1 MSSPGAEPAVGGIR
15 PGRLVVVSGPG
26 GVGKGTAVAG
36 LARRRPEVELSVSAT
51 TRRPR
56 SGEVDGVHYRFLDD
70 ADFRAR
76 AAAGEFLEWAE
87 FNGRCY
93 GTLRDPVE
101 AARATGRTVLLEI
114 EVQGARQVR
123 EREPDA
129 VLVFV
134 APPSR
139 DELLARLRERGDD
152 PDAVARRLAIA
163 EWELAQQSEFDHV
176 IVNDDLEKCV
186 DEMERILDTVV
197 TAD

>member
-1 MSSPGAEPAVGGIR
+1 MSAGAEPPDR

-26 GVGKGTAVAG
+26 GVGKGTAVAE
-36 LARRRPEVELSVSAT
+36 LARRRPEVQVSVSAT
-51 TRRPR
+51 TRPPRP
-56 SGEVDGVHYRFLDD
+56 GEVDGVHYRFLDD

-87 FNGRCY
+87 FNARCY

-101 AARATGRTVLLEI
+101 AALAAGRTVLLEI

-123 EREPDA
+123 ERAPGA

-163 EWELAQQSEFDHV
+163 EWEISQQGEFDHV
-176 IVNDDLEKCV
+176 VVNDDLEKCV
-186 DEMERILDTVV
+186 EEMEHILDAVG

>member
-1 MSSPGAEPAVGGIR
+1 MSPGAEPAVGGTR

-152 PDAVARRLAIA
+152 PDAVAQRLAIA